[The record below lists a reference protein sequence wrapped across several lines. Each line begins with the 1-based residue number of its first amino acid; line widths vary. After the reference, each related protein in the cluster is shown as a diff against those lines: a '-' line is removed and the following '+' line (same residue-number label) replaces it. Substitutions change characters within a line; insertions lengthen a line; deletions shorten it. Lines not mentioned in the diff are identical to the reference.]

1 MGAGDTFDFY
11 EYTGD
16 DGKPYNVKL
25 SAADAAAGGF
35 GAATDPLDYPPW
47 PWHERDLRHVTGYD
61 TSNNDKHSR
70 LVIATNSFALFTQGG
85 TWNNANT
92 GRSYTVQG
100 AEGERR
106 PANHLK

>member
-1 MGAGDTFDFY
+1 MV
-11 EYTGD
+11 
-16 DGKPYNVKL
+16 NVERL
-25 SAADAAAGGF
+25 TTNLHLAATLARPFIAFANGGF

-61 TSNNDKHSR
+61 TTNNDKHSR
-70 LVIATNSFALFTQGG
+70 LVIATNNFALFTSGG
-85 TWNNANT
+85 TWNNSNT